1 MSLFPGERFGPYEI
15 APLGAG
21 GMGEVYRA
29 RDMRLDREPG
39 LILLGSA
46 ADRYGA
52 EQCAADRGGFEAAH
66 GKGITHRDLKPAN
79 IMVAP
84 EGVVNLLDFE
94 LAAVPD
100 RDVPASG
107 PVGRAANS
115 PTLTIAAT
123 QAVRDSFATTLRLVT
138 SDRLAVWAFRAP

>member
-1 MSLFPGERFGPYEI
+1 M
-15 APLGAG
+15 
-21 GMGEVYRA
+21 
-29 RDMRLDREPG
+29 
-39 LILLGSA
+39 
-46 ADRYGA
+46 
-52 EQCAADRGGFEAAH
+52 
-66 GKGITHRDLKPAN
+66 THRDLKPTN

-115 PTLTIAAT
+115 PTLTMAAT